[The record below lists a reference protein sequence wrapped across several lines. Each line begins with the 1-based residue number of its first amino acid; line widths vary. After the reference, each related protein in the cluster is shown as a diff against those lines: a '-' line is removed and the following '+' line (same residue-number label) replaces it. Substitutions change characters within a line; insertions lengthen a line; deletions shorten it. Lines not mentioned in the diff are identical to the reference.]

1 MKTTRILT
9 VIAVLQALT
18 LVSVWRGGGVDG
30 ASQAHAGSG
39 GSTLPDPGADRR
51 EMVSELRGL
60 NDKVAGTNDRLV
72 ELIKLMESGKVQVVT
87 TPAR

>member
-1 MKTTRILT
+1 MKTTKILT

-30 ASQAHAGSG
+30 ASQAHAGS
-39 GSTLPDPGADRR
+39 SSLPDPGADRR
-51 EMVSELRGL
+51 EMVSELHNL
-60 NDKVAGTNDRLV
+60 NDKTAATNDHLI
-72 ELIKLMESGKVQVVT
+72 ELIKLMQSGKVQVIT